1 MIIKI
6 NNVPIIEVLNK
17 ITKQDYPYR
26 KGIYAFESM
35 ASTGKTRIYK
45 LLTKAMSSDKSVL
58 AYTYDDV
65 ARVRNQ
71 NKVLANEIGITED
84 TRIVIFDRA
93 GLYYEDLISSIPK
106 LREQVMVFIDCKYG
120 SLGEEVHSCEIELV
134 SPSKC
139 IIYTL

>member
-6 NNVPIIEVLNK
+6 NNIPMIKVVNK
-17 ITKQDYPYR
+17 ITKQDYPYH

-35 ASTGKTRIYK
+35 SSTGKTRIYK
-45 LLTKAMSSDKSVL
+45 LLTKAMSRDNSVL
-58 AYTYDDV
+58 TYTYDDV
-65 ARVRNQ
+65 VRVRNQ
-71 NKVLANEIGITED
+71 NRVLANEIGLTEN
-84 TRIVIFDRA
+84 TRVVMFDRA
-93 GLYYEDLISSIPK
+93 DLYYEELISSIPK
-106 LREQVMVFIDCKYG
+106 LRENAMVFIDCKYG